1 MTERFF
7 RQAGLLAVAVLMVE
21 ASTATADE
29 VDLRTVQVVCCD
41 TNSPG
46 CRQAAAEL
54 EKHLGLV
61 AGTREPAAD
70 GWTFAVG
77 KRPAGEPEPAAFV
90 SRAKVV
96 GRTVCFWG
104 EEAEHGEESTRGPL
118 FAVYEFLEKALG
130 VRWFFPGDE
139 GIGAPKRTSVELK
152 EGDAW
157 RFEPALEMC
166 SFRVYDNWKRRYKK
180 SPGVPKEFQI
190 ARKDF
195 DRIHSDMRVWYDRM
209 RLASRDR
216 QKSGHAFKDWQ
227 GRYLK
232 DHPDWFAYIEHPDL
246 VRDGKPGRGVKDSE
260 AGRIHA
266 CHSNP
271 DVAAAVVADWQAK
284 GAPRRL
290 NLCLNDGKYC
300 FCHCPNCLALD
311 TRREGEDFLDH
322 LTDRVVYFYNNV
334 MERAMKVRPDVDAVA
349 YAYSTYRNPPR
360 REKLRYGDNMTFSF
374 VAAFGDD
381 YEKNMEDWAAVGM
394 RRFYLRPNYMCYAA
408 VFPRGAEKYLYDVFK
423 AGLKHGMVGVMYD
436 GMPRPVT
443 DLEYYVIATLA
454 RCPERVFDGIV
465 DEFYTQY
472 GAAASVARA
481 YFERVRGRSDR
492 FAGRGRGA
500 KDAAVRQRLD
510 DSELAKCAF
519 GGATEEELVQDLA
532 VLEQGAVLLAPSR
545 ADLSR
550 VRFDKLVL
558 RARHALLT
566 YRFLKASKGS
576 DAAAFAAATKAL
588 HDFRVA
594 NFTALG
600 CEGGAWF
607 SKTNSEREAW
617 TKAGLLK
624 AK

>member
-7 RQAGLLAVAVLMVE
+7 RQAGLLAVALLTVE
-21 ASTATADE
+21 AVTATADE

-61 AGTREPAAD
+61 AGKREPAAD

-77 KRPAGEPEPAAFV
+77 KRPAGESEPAAFV
-90 SRAKVV
+90 SEAKVV

-118 FAVYEFLEKALG
+118 FAVYEFLEKSLG

-139 GIGAPKRTSVELK
+139 GIGAPKRASVELK

-157 RFEPALEMC
+157 HFEPALEMC

-190 ARKDF
+190 ARRDF
-195 DRIHSDMRVWYDRM
+195 ERIHADMRVWYDRM

-216 QKSGHAFKDWQ
+216 QKSGHAFTDWQ

-260 AGRIHA
+260 ARRIHA

-311 TRREGEDFLDH
+311 TRREGEEFLDH

-360 REKLRYGDNMTFSF
+360 REKLRYGDNMTISF

-408 VFPRGAEKYLYDVFK
+408 VFPRGVEKYLYDVFK
-423 AGLKHGMVGVMYD
+423 TGLKHGMVGVMYD

-454 RCPERVFDGIV
+454 RCPERGFDGIV

-492 FAGRGRGA
+492 FVGRTRGA

-510 DSELAKCAF
+510 DSELAKYAF

-532 VLEQGAVLLAPSR
+532 VLEQGRTAELRGVEKS
-545 ADLSR
+545 
-550 VRFDKLVL
+550 RFDKLVL

-600 CEGGAWF
+600 CEGASWF

>member
-7 RQAGLLAVAVLMVE
+7 KQAGLLAVALLTVE
-21 ASTATADE
+21 ALTATADE

-61 AGTREPAAD
+61 AGTRKPVAG

-90 SRAKVV
+90 SKAKVV

-139 GIGAPKRTSVELK
+139 GIGAPKRASVELK

-216 QKSGHAFKDWQ
+216 QKSGHAFTDWQ

-260 AGRIHA
+260 ARRIHA

-360 REKLRYGDNMTFSF
+360 REKLRYGDNMTISF

-454 RCPERVFDGIV
+454 RCPERGFDGIV

-492 FAGRGRGA
+492 FVGRTRGA

-510 DSELAKCAF
+510 DSELAKYAF

-532 VLEQGAVLLAPSR
+532 VLEQGRTAELRGLEKSC
-545 ADLSR
+545 
-550 VRFDKLVL
+550 FDKLVL

-600 CEGGAWF
+600 CEGASWF